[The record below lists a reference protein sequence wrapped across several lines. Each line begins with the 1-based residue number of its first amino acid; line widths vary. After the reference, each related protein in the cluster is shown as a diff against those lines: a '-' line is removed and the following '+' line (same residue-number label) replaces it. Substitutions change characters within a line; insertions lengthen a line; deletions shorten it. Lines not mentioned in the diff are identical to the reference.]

1 MYIYKFCKGIC
12 MLIIRISKWRKVYS
26 VTRKPGSW
34 LWPPLSPLPEVGS
47 PSGLPPTPSS
57 FQISSEP
64 VEHCVCPCR
73 WRRADAS
80 QCTVALLH
88 LTNQPPPSKAP
99 DTAGSSQFVLGS
111 FQFYEYL

>member
-12 MLIIRISKWRKVYS
+12 MLIIRISKRRKVYT

-34 LWPPLSPLPEVGS
+34 LCSPT
-47 PSGLPPTPSS
+47 PSGLSPTPSS
-57 FQISSEP
+57 FQTSSEP

-73 WRRADAS
+73 WRGADAS

-88 LTNQPPPSKAP
+88 LTNQPPPSKASV
-99 DTAGSSQFVLGS
+99 TAGSSQFV
-111 FQFYEYL
+111 